1 MSVSSAISLTV
12 PPADVEGQASLLA
25 AESLTIGYRVN
36 SRWFSAVDGVSFS
49 IAPGEIVG
57 VLGESGCGKT
67 TMALSILRLLPEIAT
82 VSGGRWYFR
91 GHDLLSLTE
100 AQLQEVRGAQISII
114 FQDSSGLNPVMRVG
128 TQVTEVLRAHAKCG
142 TQEALGKARSTFDA
156 IGLVDFD
163 RICNAYPHQLSGGQ
177 RQRIAIAQALICRP
191 SLVIADEPTAHV
203 DGETAA
209 EILACM
215 KTMCARD
222 HTSFIVI
229 SHDPKALAGIA
240 DRIVVMYAGQ
250 FVEQGPA
257 REIFSQP
264 LHPYTHALL
273 QCSLD
278 QPMATSS
285 ISNKKRFP
293 FIAGSSPDPL
303 DALPGCCF
311 SPRCPDRMAVC
322 DCRRP
327 TLSAPA
333 SGRMVR
339 CCKYEAS

>member
-1 MSVSSAISLTV
+1 
-12 PPADVEGQASLLA
+12 
-25 AESLTIGYRVN
+25 
-36 SRWFSAVDGVSFS
+36 
-49 IAPGEIVG
+49 
-57 VLGESGCGKT
+57 
-67 TMALSILRLLPEIAT
+67 
-82 VSGGRWYFR
+82 
-91 GHDLLSLTE
+91 
-100 AQLQEVRGAQISII
+100 
-114 FQDSSGLNPVMRVG
+114 
-128 TQVTEVLRAHAKCG
+128 
-142 TQEALGKARSTFDA
+142 
-156 IGLVDFD
+156 
-163 RICNAYPHQLSGGQ
+163 
-177 RQRIAIAQALICRP
+177 
-191 SLVIADEPTAHV
+191 
-203 DGETAA
+203 
-209 EILACM
+209 
-215 KTMCARD
+215 MCARD

-333 SGRMVR
+333 FSRMVR